1 MLKTYFTV
9 AMYAIIVENIVL
21 VRFLGVCPLLGVT
34 DSKAKTF
41 SMSLAVIFT
50 MTFSSALCWLAN
62 RFILV
67 PFGLE
72 YLQTLTFIF
81 IIAFFVQFIE
91 LFMKKNLPQ
100 LHKALGVYVPL
111 ITTNCA
117 IFGCI
122 ILGIQKQYDFLLSTF
137 YGFASGVSFML
148 ALLLF
153 SAIRQRIEL
162 ADDIPE
168 CFKGEPILLIA
179 ASLLAMIFNG
189 FSVIAV

>member
-21 VRFLGVCPLLGVT
+21 VKFLGVCPLLGVT
-34 DSKAKTF
+34 DNRAKTY
-41 SMSLAVIFT
+41 SMSIAVTFV
-50 MTFSSALCWLAN
+50 MTFSSALCWLVN
-62 RFILV
+62 RFVLT

-72 YLQTLTFIF
+72 YLQTLMFIL
-81 IIAFFVQFIE
+81 ITACFVQFIE
-91 LFMKKNLPQ
+91 LFMKKNMPEI
-100 LHKALGVYVPL
+100 HKELGIYVPL

-122 ILGIQKQYDFLLSTF
+122 ILGIQKQYDFLLTTF
-137 YGFASGVSFML
+137 YGFVSGISFMF
-148 ALLLF
+148 ALILF
-153 SAIRQRIEL
+153 SSIRQRIDL
-162 ADDIPE
+162 AEDIPQ

-189 FSVIAV
+189 FSVVAI